1 MAATVEVISRAVLPK
16 TGRTRLMVGRRLS
29 RDAIRNGPMA
39 RGVEPPTREEPA
51 ALIGLLV
58 DRAQENV
65 DLICASS
72 SAMFWLFMRA
82 ATSATWGITIKVP
95 L

>member
-1 MAATVEVISRAVLPK
+1 
-16 TGRTRLMVGRRLS
+16 
-29 RDAIRNGPMA
+29 MA
-39 RGVEPPTREEPA
+39 RGVEPPTRADPA
-51 ALIGLLV
+51 VLIGLLV

-65 DLICASS
+65 DLICAPS

-82 ATSATWGITIKVP
+82 ATSAMWGITIKVP